1 MGKKSVNTEL
11 LWKIATRIKELREA
25 KGITQE
31 AFYHDTGIHIGRI
44 ERAQRNISVTTL
56 AQVCEYLEVGLEA
69 FFNGIEE

>member
-11 LWKIATRIKELREA
+11 LWKIAARIKSLRET
-25 KGITQE
+25 KNLTQE

-56 AQVCEYLEVGLEA
+56 AQICEYFEIDLED
-69 FFNGIEE
+69 FFPRDR